1 MSDSQHYPLGHSV
14 NGSLHSVVVSLPT
27 MADVIGYEEKDPR
40 ILAAMG
46 SGYPRFFEHAFLSE
60 LKRRWHESGLLPS
73 GCPVLTA
80 RAETIEAVVA
90 YVGET
95 PLARGA
101 HRGLGWLV
109 YPDQN
114 EPACCRARAFLQH
127 TGTGPTS
134 RQIEDILV
142 AEGWREQVTEETTR
156 PGSEA
161 DVVAALAPAFRVP
174 ESHLILAQG
183 GMNAIYATF
192 ATINRLLRPEG
203 RYRWVQLGWL
213 YVDTIKM
220 LKTMCL
226 AGGEP
231 IVWSD
236 VFNLKGLAA
245 KLRPIRHEIAGI
257 VTEVPTNPLIQT
269 PDVVALRA
277 LADELGCP
285 LVLDP
290 SVASVANVDV
300 SRWADVVVASLTKYT
315 ARSGDVML
323 GAAAVHPDRR
333 WSEAL
338 MNGIRSVR
346 VPPYQR
352 DLERLNA
359 ELVGWE
365 AFATHT
371 SQVCAE
377 VAIFLENHPKIERV
391 WWAGQA
397 LARDGYRRIANDKQ
411 PRWGGVLSFSINGSM
426 EAFYD
431 AMEVAKG
438 PSFGTRFSLMAP
450 FIYLAHYE
458 LVKTAA
464 GRAQLAA
471 CGLDPSLIRLSI
483 GDESAADLIAR
494 LDAALAHA

>member
-1 MSDSQHYPLGHSV
+1 MSNSQHYPLGDSV

-27 MADVIGYEEKDPR
+27 LADVIGYEEKDPR
-40 ILAAMG
+40 VLKAMG

-60 LKRRWHESGLLPS
+60 LKRRWQEAGLLPA
-73 GCPVLTA
+73 GLALLTA
-80 RAETIEAVVA
+80 RSETIEAVIA
-90 YVGET
+90 YVGEQ
-95 PLARGA
+95 PLAHGA
-101 HRGLGWLV
+101 HGGLGWMV
-109 YPDQN
+109 YPDGK
-114 EPACCRARAFLQH
+114 ERACCRARAFLQH

-134 RQIEDILV
+134 RQVEDILV
-142 AEGWREQVTEETTR
+142 AEGWRKQIADEVTC

-161 DVVAALAPAFRVP
+161 DVVAALAPAFHVP

-192 ATINRLLRPEG
+192 ATINRLLRPKG

-220 LKTMCL
+220 LQTMSIS
-226 AGGEP
+226 GGEP

-236 VFNLKGLAA
+236 VFNLKELATR
-245 KLRPIRHEIAGI
+245 LRPIRHEIAGI

-300 SRWADVVVASLTKYT
+300 SPWADVVVASLTKYT

-323 GAAAVHPDRR
+323 GAAAVHPNRR
-333 WSEAL
+333 WSEEL
-338 MNGIRSVR
+338 RRGILSAR

-359 ELVGWE
+359 DLPGWE
-365 AFATHT
+365 AFAAHT
-371 SQVCAE
+371 SQVCEE
-377 VAIFLENHPKIERV
+377 VATFLEKHSKIKRV
-391 WWAGQA
+391 
-397 LARDGYRRIANDKQ
+397 
-411 PRWGGVLSFSINGSM
+411 
-426 EAFYD
+426 
-431 AMEVAKG
+431 
-438 PSFGTRFSLMAP
+438 
-450 FIYLAHYE
+450 
-458 LVKTAA
+458 
-464 GRAQLAA
+464 
-471 CGLDPSLIRLSI
+471 
-483 GDESAADLIAR
+483 
-494 LDAALAHA
+494 